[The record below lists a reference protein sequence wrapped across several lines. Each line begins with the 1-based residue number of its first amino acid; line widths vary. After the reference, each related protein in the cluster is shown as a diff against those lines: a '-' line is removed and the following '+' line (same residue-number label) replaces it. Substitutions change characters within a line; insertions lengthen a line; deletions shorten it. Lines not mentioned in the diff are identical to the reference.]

1 MFEIIGKRAQG
12 KTCPAIDGII
22 EEGEEILSEY
32 KGTPALDA
40 GLIAAAQAVEHY
52 EITRYGTLKRWAEV
66 LGMSDAVT
74 LLDATLQEEAKTDE
88 ALTALAD
95 ACRQPAG
102 RRRRIRLGHAG
113 GPDPPAN
120 PRTRPAQV
128 RRLHAERRPTSGHL
142 LRKGMNMNVSTTA
155 GLPGAQAYDRPTAGE
170 DAHTILV
177 NRVSWGAIF
186 AGVVVALVVQVLLTM
201 LGVGIGVATLDPGAG
216 DNPAVSTFSIAT
228 GIWYVLSG
236 IIAAFAGGYIAARMS
251 GKTVAT
257 TGALHGLTS
266 WAFTTLLV
274 LYLLSTAVGGIVGG
288 AFNGITSAV
297 GGLGQTVAQT
307 AAPIIAETNPLD
319 AIENQVRASGNDPE
333 ALNAAATNAIRALVT
348 GDEAG
353 ADEARGQAAQAL
365 ATARG
370 IPLDQAQ
377 QQVAQMEE
385 QYHQAVDQAQRVAT
399 ETADTAA
406 SVVSIGALLA
416 FVALV
421 LGAVAGWLGG
431 RSGVVHPVY
440 ADRMIPTRRSVA

>member
-1 MFEIIGKRAQG
+1 
-12 KTCPAIDGII
+12 
-22 EEGEEILSEY
+22 
-32 KGTPALDA
+32 
-40 GLIAAAQAVEHY
+40 
-52 EITRYGTLKRWAEV
+52 
-66 LGMSDAVT
+66 
-74 LLDATLQEEAKTDE
+74 
-88 ALTALAD
+88 
-95 ACRQPAG
+95 
-102 RRRRIRLGHAG
+102 
-113 GPDPPAN
+113 
-120 PRTRPAQV
+120 
-128 RRLHAERRPTSGHL
+128 
-142 LRKGMNMNVSTTA
+142 MNMSVSTTA
-155 GLPGAQAYDRPTAGE
+155 SLQGTQPYDRPTAGE

-201 LGVGIGVATLDPGAG
+201 LGVGIGVATLDPGGAG

-236 IIAAFAGGYIAARMS
+236 IVAAFTGGYIAARMS

-274 LYLLSTAVGGIVGG
+274 LYLLSTAVGGIIGG

-297 GGLGQTVAQT
+297 GGLGQTVAQS

-348 GDEAG
+348 GDEAS
-353 ADEARGQAAQAL
+353 ADEARAKAAQAL

-377 QQVAQMEE
+377 QQVAEMEE
-385 QYHQAVDQAQRVAT
+385 QYHQAIERAQQIAAAA
-399 ETADTAA
+399 ADTAA
-406 SVVSIGALLA
+406 SVVSVGALVA

-431 RSGVVHPVY
+431 RSGVVHPLY
-440 ADRMIPTRRSVA
+440 ADRMMPSRRSMA

>member
-1 MFEIIGKRAQG
+1 
-12 KTCPAIDGII
+12 
-22 EEGEEILSEY
+22 
-32 KGTPALDA
+32 
-40 GLIAAAQAVEHY
+40 
-52 EITRYGTLKRWAEV
+52 
-66 LGMSDAVT
+66 MS
-74 LLDATLQEEAKTDE
+74 
-88 ALTALAD
+88 
-95 ACRQPAG
+95 
-102 RRRRIRLGHAG
+102 
-113 GPDPPAN
+113 
-120 PRTRPAQV
+120 
-128 RRLHAERRPTSGHL
+128 
-142 LRKGMNMNVSTTA
+142 VSTTA
-155 GLPGAQAYDRPTAGE
+155 GLPGAQAYDQPTAGE

-228 GIWYVLSG
+228 GLWYVLSG

-307 AAPIIAETNPLD
+307 AAPIIAEANPLD

-365 ATARG
+365 AT
-370 IPLDQAQ
+370 
-377 QQVAQMEE
+377 
-385 QYHQAVDQAQRVAT
+385 RVA
-399 ETADTAA
+399 
-406 SVVSIGALLA
+406 SRSIRRSSRSRRWRSSTIRRSIRRSALRLRPRTPPHRSCPSA
-416 FVALV
+416 PCWPSWRWSSARLPV
-421 LGAVAGWLGG
+421 GWA
-431 RSGVVHPVY
+431 
-440 ADRMIPTRRSVA
+440 ADRASCIRSTRIA

>member
-1 MFEIIGKRAQG
+1 
-12 KTCPAIDGII
+12 
-22 EEGEEILSEY
+22 
-32 KGTPALDA
+32 
-40 GLIAAAQAVEHY
+40 
-52 EITRYGTLKRWAEV
+52 
-66 LGMSDAVT
+66 MS
-74 LLDATLQEEAKTDE
+74 
-88 ALTALAD
+88 
-95 ACRQPAG
+95 
-102 RRRRIRLGHAG
+102 
-113 GPDPPAN
+113 
-120 PRTRPAQV
+120 
-128 RRLHAERRPTSGHL
+128 
-142 LRKGMNMNVSTTA
+142 VSTTA

-170 DAHTILV
+170 DAHTILI

-186 AGVVVALVVQVLLTM
+186 AGVVVGLVVQVLLTM

-228 GIWYVLSG
+228 GDLVR
-236 IIAAFAGGYIAARMS
+236 AFRHHRRLCRRLHRMPECPARRLPPP
-251 GKTVAT
+251 GR
-257 TGALHGLTS
+257 LHGLTS

-288 AFNGITSAV
+288 AFSGVASAV

-421 LGAVAGWLGG
+421 LGAIAGWLGG

>member
-1 MFEIIGKRAQG
+1 
-12 KTCPAIDGII
+12 
-22 EEGEEILSEY
+22 
-32 KGTPALDA
+32 
-40 GLIAAAQAVEHY
+40 
-52 EITRYGTLKRWAEV
+52 
-66 LGMSDAVT
+66 
-74 LLDATLQEEAKTDE
+74 
-88 ALTALAD
+88 
-95 ACRQPAG
+95 
-102 RRRRIRLGHAG
+102 
-113 GPDPPAN
+113 
-120 PRTRPAQV
+120 
-128 RRLHAERRPTSGHL
+128 
-142 LRKGMNMNVSTTA
+142 
-155 GLPGAQAYDRPTAGE
+155 
-170 DAHTILV
+170 
-177 NRVSWGAIF
+177 
-186 AGVVVALVVQVLLTM
+186 M
-201 LGVGIGVATLDPGAG
+201 LGVGIGVATLDPGTG
-216 DNPAVSTFSIAT
+216 DNPAVSTFSVVT
-228 GIWYVLSG
+228 GVWYVLSG

-257 TGALHGLTS
+257 TGALHGLTT

-348 GDEAG
+348 GDEAD

-385 QYHQAVDQAQRVAT
+385 RYHQTVDQAQRVAT